1 VAKLSAARTRCYLD
15 EFDIS
20 GSINSVDLGL
30 KQVIIPVPCFGD
42 IGPKKIVGN
51 YDHNFKFTGFGDFVN
66 DAFDEQVAV
75 NFRTDEDHY
84 LSTVFGT
91 TEGSIGYDD
100 LVRTMDEVRSG
111 QVDGAQLLNLG
122 GEGSGGR
129 ARATLLRVGSVT
141 AGNGTGRNTGI
152 STSPAV
158 FRVIFRLLSFTG
170 TSITMKLQGSSDD
183 GAGDAYADIAG
194 LTSGALTAPG
204 VVVVTTTATLEAWK
218 RVVCSGTFSAAS
230 VVVTAGVV
238 AGSG

>member
-1 VAKLSAARTRCYLD
+1 VGKLSAARTRAYLD
-15 EFDIS
+15 EFDVS

-30 KQVIIPVPCFGD
+30 KQTIIPVTCFSD
-42 IGPKKIVGN
+42 PGPKKVIGN
-51 YDHNFKFTGFGDFVN
+51 YDHDFKFTGFGDFVN

-91 TEGSIGYDD
+91 TEGSVGYDD

-111 QVDGAQLLNLG
+111 QVDGAQLLNLNG
-122 GEGSGGR
+122 AGSGGR

-141 AGNGTGRNTGI
+141 AGNGTGRNLGI
-152 STSPAV
+152 STSPVV

-170 TSITMKLQGSSDD
+170 TSITMVVEQSSDD
-183 GAGDAYADIAG
+183 AAGDPYAAVTG
-194 LTSGALTAPG
+194 LTSGALSAAG

>member
-1 VAKLSAARTRCYLD
+1 
-15 EFDIS
+15 
-20 GSINSVDLGL
+20 
-30 KQVIIPVPCFGD
+30 
-42 IGPKKIVGN
+42 
-51 YDHNFKFTGFGDFVN
+51 
-66 DAFDEQVAV
+66 
-75 NFRTDEDHY
+75 
-84 LSTVFGT
+84 
-91 TEGSIGYDD
+91 
-100 LVRTMDEVRSG
+100 
-111 QVDGAQLLNLG
+111 
-122 GEGSGGR
+122 
-129 ARATLLRVGSVT
+129 
-141 AGNGTGRNTGI
+141 
-152 STSPAV
+152 V